1 MQVIFGKDQAESLRD
16 KYTILELD
24 TFREPGL
31 EEPITAYAVIA
42 AGDVKLDELVFLD
55 NHTRLH
61 NTMLLEYRK
70 KNWSYCHQAMEH
82 LRGLWS
88 GQLDSFYDIFEA
100 RINDLESGRLPDDWN
115 GIIQK

>member
-31 EEPITAYAVIA
+31 EEPITAYAVIS
-42 AGDVKLDELVFLD
+42 AGDVKLDDLAFLD
-55 NHTRLH
+55 NHSRLH
-61 NTMLLEYRK
+61 NTMILEYRK
-70 KNWSYCHQAMEH
+70 GNWNYCHQAMEH
-82 LRGLWS
+82 LRGKWA

-100 RINDLESGRLPDDWN
+100 RITVLESSGVPDAWD
-115 GIIQK
+115 GIVHK